1 MRISYWSSYLFSS
14 DLLVSHAP
22 ERLLPTIRSRCRQ
35 LRLTTLDDAAMTS
48 ALKAALPDADEA
60 EIASLR
66 KVGEGSPGRA
76 IAYRGLD
83 IGALDGAMR
92 DLAAKGDPTNA
103 RRSQLAQSLSLKA
116 AQPRYEA
123 FLARAP
129 SPIAEQPRHR
139 KNGRASCR
147 ARVGRKE

>member
-92 DLAAKGDPTNA
+92 DLAAKG
-103 RRSQLAQSLSLKA
+103 RSEEHTSELQSLMSISYAVFCLKK
-116 AQPRYEA
+116 
-123 FLARAP
+123 
-129 SPIAEQPRHR
+129 
-139 KNGRASCR
+139 KNKTTTEHDA
-147 ARVGRKE
+147 

>member
-1 MRISYWSSYLFSS
+1 
-14 DLLVSHAP
+14 
-22 ERLLPTIRSRCRQ
+22 
-35 LRLTTLDDAAMTS
+35 MTS

-129 SPIAEQPRHR
+129 SLIAEQARPRRGAALAAALRLER
-139 KNGRASCR
+139 KRVVKGKRVS
-147 ARVGRKE
+147 ARVD